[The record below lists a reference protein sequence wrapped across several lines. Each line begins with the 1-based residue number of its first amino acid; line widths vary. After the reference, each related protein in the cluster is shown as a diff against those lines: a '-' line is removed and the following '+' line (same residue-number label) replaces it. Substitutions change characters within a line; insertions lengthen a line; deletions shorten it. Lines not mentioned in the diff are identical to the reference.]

1 MKNPADTDRRAF
13 EHFHEQ
19 HRMFVWKLCYWH
31 ANYNTA
37 DAADLFQ
44 DVSVA
49 LWHRFHTLR
58 PNASRAQQRAW
69 IWFIAHSL
77 FLRLI
82 PAPSPQPL
90 TDDMADQLV
99 DNPDNPGA
107 ELLDLLTSS
116 LPPLE
121 QQIVALYRQGY
132 SLKEI
137 AARLDLPVRRVR
149 YLLQKAI
156 DLMKE
161 NSKTLRL

>member
-31 ANYNTA
+31 ANYNTV

-44 DVSVA
+44 DVSLA

-90 TDDMADQLV
+90 TDDMADQLA
-99 DNPDNPGA
+99 DNPTTPAPNSSTFSPPPCLPSNSRSSRSTAKATPSKKSPPGSTSPSA
-107 ELLDLLTSS
+107 GCATSS
-116 LPPLE
+116 RKP
-121 QQIVALYRQGY
+121 
-132 SLKEI
+132 S
-137 AARLDLPVRRVR
+137 
-149 YLLQKAI
+149 
-156 DLMKE
+156 
-161 NSKTLRL
+161 TT